1 MKSPFVRSCVLC
13 ACLLAPAAS
22 AWAQPTAPTPP
33 RDPAAPTGGSAE
45 PAPAPPAP
53 PAPAPAPAG
62 APTPAAPV
70 PAPAAPAPAPAA
82 PVPEPTAEKL
92 FDTRV
97 YGYLSSFLD
106 QIAPFTLERPLAYDR
121 ASNKLVKE
129 LEPMGFNVDA
139 FLMIQGTI
147 GNRYRFFM
155 NIATIGAGDPIEARE
170 LELRNG
176 WVEASLY
183 GQALAVRAG
192 RMYRRFGLY
201 NEILDATPTFIGIKE
216 PEILDDDHLMI
227 TRTTNLMLHGA
238 YVADSHK
245 LEYALATGADERE
258 KNQVP
263 LGADLSYSYE
273 HRLKL
278 GVSYYDTMGKAKPGV
293 AVGAGS
299 PKGGVADWMA
309 EDRYRAI
316 DVYAQVVHGPWIAQL
331 EYCAAR
337 HHGRR
342 DPAAVLSLA
351 DPAADLS
358 PAQYRRF
365 FTDPYDDTPP
375 TEADVI
381 RGATYT
387 AQTAYLRVGYELR
400 DGMFT
405 PYLQGDYYR
414 NPETVPLEAFGGD
427 NEAGFDDRGRFFK
440 GALGFMFR
448 PLPQIALKLEYG
460 SHLFMKWGGTSYVDP
475 ELRASFSYFWEI

>member
-33 RDPAAPTGGSAE
+33 APPPAPAAPTRQPPE

-53 PAPAPAPAG
+53 LAPAPAPNSPAPAAPAPAG

-70 PAPAAPAPAPAA
+70 P
-82 PVPEPTAEKL
+82 ESTAEKL

-97 YGYLSSFLD
+97 YGYLNSFLA

-121 ASNKLVKE
+121 ASNRLIKE

-155 NIATIGAGDPIEARE
+155 NIATIGAGDPIEGRE

-227 TRTTNLMLHGA
+227 TRTTNLMLLGA
-238 YVADSHK
+238 YVKDSHK
-245 LEYALATGADERE
+245 LEYALTTGEDERE
-258 KNQVP
+258 SNQVP
-263 LGADLSYSYE
+263 LGADLSYSHE
-273 HRLKL
+273 QRFKI

-293 AVGAGS
+293 AVGEGS

-316 DVYAQVVHGPWIAQL
+316 DVYAQLALGPWIAQL

-342 DPAAVLSLA
+342 DPAALLPLA
-351 DPAADLS
+351 DPTADLS

-381 RGATYT
+381 RDATYT

-405 PYLQGDYYR
+405 PYLQGDYYK
-414 NPETVPLEAFGGD
+414 NPETVPLEAYGGD

-460 SHLFMKWGGTSYVDP
+460 SHFFMKWGGTSYVDP

>member
-1 MKSPFVRSCVLC
+1 MKSHFVRSCVLC
-13 ACLLAPAAS
+13 ACLVALAAS
-22 AWAQPTAPTPP
+22 AWAQPPTPATP
-33 RDPAAPTGGSAE
+33 PPTATPAAPARPTD
-45 PAPAPPAP
+45 AP
-53 PAPAPAPAG
+53 PAPAPAP
-62 APTPAAPV
+62 PTSSA
-70 PAPAAPAPAPAA
+70 PAPAAPAPVGAPTPAA
-82 PVPEPTAEKL
+82 APDPPVPESTAERL

-97 YGYLSSFLD
+97 YGYLNSFLE

-121 ASNKLVKE
+121 ASDRLIKKLD
-129 LEPMGFNVDA
+129 PMGFNVDA

-147 GNRYRFFM
+147 GNRYRYFM
-155 NIATIGAGDPIEARE
+155 NIATIGAGDPIEGRE

-227 TRTTNLMLHGA
+227 TRTTNLMLLGA
-238 YVADSHK
+238 YVKNAHK
-245 LEYALATGADERE
+245 LEYALTTGEDERE
-258 KNQVP
+258 SNQVP
-263 LGADLSYSYE
+263 LGVDLNYSYE
-273 HRLKL
+273 HRLKI

-293 AVGAGS
+293 AVGEGS

-309 EDRYRAI
+309 EDRYRVI
-316 DVYAQVVHGPWIAQL
+316 DVYAQLAQGPWIAQL
-331 EYCAAR
+331 EYAAAR

-342 DPAAVLSLA
+342 DPAALLPLA

-375 TEADVI
+375 TAADVI
-381 RGATYT
+381 RDTTYT
-387 AQTAYLRVGYELR
+387 AQTAYFRVGYELR

-405 PYLQGDYYR
+405 PYVQGDYYK
-414 NPETVPLEAFGGD
+414 NPETVPLDAYGGD

-448 PLPQIALKLEYG
+448 PLPAIALKLEYG
-460 SHLFMKWGGTSYVDP
+460 SHFFVKWGGTSYVDP
-475 ELRASFSYFWEI
+475 ELRASFSYFWEL